1 MKQCAYAGE
10 GAREHSLQQAGLSV
24 SAVKVSILLFGAV
37 EQAGLSVSAVKVS
50 MLLFGAVEAAVTGTV
65 CQP

>member
-37 EQAGLSVSAVKVS
+37 EAV
-50 MLLFGAVEAAVTGTV
+50 ATGTV